1 MLEKEM
7 TIADIHWLKETYFS
21 NPDRMLTFQKGEV
34 VQQQGERN
42 DRLYYIESGRLTGCH
57 KTSQGSPLK
66 IFSAGADQVVGIY
79 SFFSPDSLSY
89 TTVTADQDTVVYYA
103 SREDLPEKDSPNY
116 VMFSENILP
125 VVVNEIY
132 LRQNLV
138 VKNACEKEQAMK
150 KLIQSEKLATLGQ
163 LAAGLAHELNNA
175 IGVLQ
180 NKTLWMT
187 ERLKSFFNQKDK
199 KSFYPFFLKGLEQG
213 QISSTTEIRK
223 RKEVLKSQLK
233 IDDRL
238 AKKLARIDLS
248 KEDLDF
254 LSRQDRGQFIENL
267 DDYWETGLA
276 LHDMLIA
283 ATHTTHVIRS
293 IKDLGSQN
301 QSDMAECD
309 IRLTFKKSLSLL
321 SNMAKQVTVDLDLER
336 EMKLMARE
344 GDLIQVWVNLIKNA
358 IESMIHAKTE
368 NPTIYLKSKNLSD
381 RYILYIC
388 DTGPGIPAKLLPHIF
403 QPNVTT
409 KVTGLSFGLGL
420 GLSIVQKLITSYGGH
435 ISVESEPGKTEFKIE
450 LPKV

>member
-1 MLEKEM
+1 MLEQEM
-7 TIADIHWLKETYFS
+7 TIADLQWLKEAFFS
-21 NPDRMLTFQKGEV
+21 DPQRMLSFAKGEV
-34 VQQQGERN
+34 VQKQGERN
-42 DRLYYIESGRLTGCH
+42 DRLYYIISGRIIGCH
-57 KTSQGSPLK
+57 QPNNGSPLK

-89 TTVTADQDTVVYYA
+89 TTVTAQEDTIVYYA
-103 SREDLPEKDSPNY
+103 SREDLPQKGSLEY
-116 VMFSENILP
+116 TMFSENILP
-125 VVVNEIY
+125 LVVNEIY

-138 VKNACEKEQAMK
+138 VKNACEKELAMK

-175 IGVLQ
+175 IGVLH

-199 KSFYPFFLKGLEQG
+199 KPFYPFFLKGLELG
-213 QISSTTEIRK
+213 QNSSSADIRK
-223 RKEVLKSQLK
+223 RKEALKSQLK

-238 AKKLARIDLS
+238 AKKLARIDMSEEELQ
-248 KEDLDF
+248 F
-254 LSRQDRGQFIENL
+254 LSQQDRGKFIENL
-267 DDYWETGLA
+267 DEYWETGLA

-301 QSDMAECD
+301 QSEMSECD
-309 IRLTFKKSLSLL
+309 IRLTMKKSLALL
-321 SNMAKQVTVDLDLER
+321 SNMAKQVTVDLDIER

-344 GDLIQVWVNLIKNA
+344 GDLIQIWVNLIKNA
-358 IESMIHAKTE
+358 IESLLAAKTE
-368 NPTIYLKSKNLSD
+368 NPTVALKSENLHD
-381 RYILYIC
+381 RYILSVE
-388 DTGPGIPAKLLPHIF
+388 DNGPGIPGSLKTHIF

-420 GLSIVQKLITSYGGH
+420 GLSIVQKLITSYGGN
-435 ISVESEPGKTEFKIE
+435 ITVESVPGKTKFRIE